1 MIGIAIALLILVYG
15 SYKGLS
21 TLWVAPICAIIVA
34 IGSGQDGFG
43 AYTQSFMEGFA
54 SFTQGYLPIFLLG
67 AIFGKMME
75 RTGAAHA
82 VGNAII
88 KVVGKKRAILAVVLA
103 CAIMTYGGI
112 SLFVV
117 MFVIYPI
124 AAALFRDANVA
135 RQLFPGAFALGSY
148 TFTMTGLPGSP
159 QIQNLI
165 PIKYFGTTPM
175 AAPVLGCIASAI
187 LLALGMIWMT
197 YRQRSF
203 EKQGIGWTE
212 NPNSDATDSGEA
224 AFPKMNTILAFLPLI
239 TVVIVLNVIGMD
251 VIYALVAG
259 ILVNMIC
266 TIKAV
271 KIKDMLSTLS
281 DGAISSLEPTLLTA
295 SVVGFGTVVKLS
307 PSFNVMADTILGIDT
322 NPLIIL
328 VIAVNLLAGV
338 CGSASG
344 GMSIALTALGD
355 KFIALSQSSGIP
367 LSVFHRLTSLSS
379 GGLDTLPF
387 EGGVC
392 TILKLSGCTHK
403 ESYIDVC
410 MTSLVFPI
418 VTAFISV
425 ALASIGLGLIL
436 K

>member
-1 MIGIAIALLILVYG
+1 MIGILIGLLILVYG
-15 SYKGLS
+15 CFKGYS
-21 TLWVAPICAIIVA
+21 SLWIAPICAIVVA
-34 IGSGQDGFG
+34 LGSGLNGFN
-43 AYTQSFMEGFA
+43 AYTVSFMEGFA
-54 SFTQGYLPIFLLG
+54 GFAQGYLPIFILG

-75 RTGAAHA
+75 VTGAAHA

-88 KVVGKKRAILAVVLA
+88 KLVGKKRAILAVVLA

-148 TFTMTGLPGSP
+148 TFTMTALPGSP

-165 PIKYFGTTPM
+165 PMDYFGTTAM
-175 AAPVLGCIASAI
+175 AAPILGCISAAI
-187 LLALGMIWMT
+187 VFGLGMAWMT
-197 YRQRSF
+197 YRQKQF

-212 NPNSDATDSGEA
+212 NPNAGASSGNSEIRV
-224 AFPKMNTILAFLPLI
+224 MNTFLAFLPLL
-239 TVVIVLNVIGMD
+239 TVVVVLNVLGMD
-251 VIYALVAG
+251 VIYALVCG
-259 ILVNMIC
+259 ILVNMAC
-266 TIKAV
+266 AIKTV
-271 KIKDMLSTLS
+271 KMKDMLLTWNE
-281 DGAISSLEPTLLTA
+281 GAISSLEPALLTA
-295 SVVGFGTVVKLS
+295 SVVGFGTVVKMS
-307 PSFNVMADTILGIDT
+307 PAFNTMADAILGIDG

-328 VIAVNLLAGV
+328 VLAVNLLAGA

-344 GMSIALTALGD
+344 GMSIALAALGD

-403 ESYIDVC
+403 ESYIDIC

-418 VTAFISV
+418 VTALVAV
-425 ALASIGLGLIL
+425 ALASMGLTF
-436 K
+436 